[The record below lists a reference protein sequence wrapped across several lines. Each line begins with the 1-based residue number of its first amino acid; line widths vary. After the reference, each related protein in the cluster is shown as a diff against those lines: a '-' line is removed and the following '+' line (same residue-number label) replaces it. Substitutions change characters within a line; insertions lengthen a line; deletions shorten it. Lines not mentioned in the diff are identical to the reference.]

1 MYFESLDLNYSDL
14 VNFIYICGED
24 LTPSLTN
31 KKCENL
37 MTVYWLTLISFGF
50 LILTI
55 LTLYPFFK
63 INKKKK

>member
-1 MYFESLDLNYSDL
+1 MFFESLDLDYSDL
-14 VNFIYICGED
+14 ANFKYICGEN
-24 LTPSLTN
+24 LTFNLTN

-55 LTLYPFFK
+55 ITLYPFFK
-63 INKKKK
+63 IKKKNN